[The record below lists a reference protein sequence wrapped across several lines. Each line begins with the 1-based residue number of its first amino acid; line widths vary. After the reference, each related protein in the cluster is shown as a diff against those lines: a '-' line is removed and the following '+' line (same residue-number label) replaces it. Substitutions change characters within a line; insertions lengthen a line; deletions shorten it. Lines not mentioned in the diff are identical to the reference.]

1 LNSNSQIEFKYI
13 EWNLNSTKFNP
24 IVIADQ
30 HAVVNMYSNEK
41 NMKCKLVEEVLKFI
55 NEYGVKKKKK
65 KTT

>member
-1 LNSNSQIEFKYI
+1 MKLES
-13 EWNLNSTKFNP
+13 L
-24 IVIADQ
+24 VIADQ